1 MSDPGPTA
9 EPIAASDAATPTSRR
24 VSRLSPGDR
33 LVIIGAGPAG
43 LTAAYLAAKEGY
55 HVTVLEG
62 TDEIGGISKTAQYKG
77 YRFDIGGHRFFT
89 KITPVQEFW
98 EEILGDDFLDV
109 PRLSRIL
116 YSGKYFHYPLK
127 PMNALT
133 GLGIIN
139 ATRCVLSYIDAQ
151 LNPSLVEDTLDQ
163 WVTNRFG
170 RRLYEI
176 FFKTYTEKVWG
187 IPCTEVRAEWAAQ
200 RIQGLSLARA
210 ILSATAL
217 NKRSTDIKSLINS
230 FKYPRL
236 GPGQMWE
243 TCADRV
249 RELGGQVLMQHHVT
263 RLELTNGRA
272 TAVVAQTPDGEQR
285 FEGEHFITTTDVR
298 SLVRALGDQVP
309 AEARAAGEGLKYRDF
324 LVVALILDRQDLF
337 PDNWIY
343 IHTPGVKVGRI
354 QNFNNW
360 SAAMV
365 PDAGRTC
372 LGMEYFCFE
381 GDGLWT
387 SSNEELVALAS
398 RELEALDM
406 AKRSDVVDGTVVR
419 MPKAYPTYDAVYK
432 DHLDTIRASIDLVPN
447 LHTVGRNGM
456 HKYNNAD
463 HSMYTAM
470 LTYEN
475 MNGAEHDV
483 WSVNTDF
490 DYHEEQKIDKPDG
503 DDPSLRTNT
512 PGFRSSSI
520 ALDRKLSER

>member
-1 MSDPGPTA
+1 MQEQGPPSLPPA
-9 EPIAASDAATPTSRR
+9 ADRAAPPIKRD
-24 VSRLSPGDR
+24 VSRLKPGDR
-33 LVIIGAGPAG
+33 LVVIGAGPAG
-43 LTAAYLAAKEGY
+43 LTAAYLAAKQGY
-55 HVTVLEG
+55 RVTVLEG

-127 PMNALT
+127 AMNALS

-151 LNPSLVEDTLDQ
+151 IHPSPVEDTLDQ

-200 RIQGLSLARA
+200 RIQGLSLAKA
-210 ILSATAL
+210 ILSATSL

-230 FKYPRL
+230 FRYPRF

-249 RELGGQVLMQHHVT
+249 KEMGGEVLMNHLVT
-263 RLELTNGRA
+263 RLELTDGSVS
-272 TAVVAQTPDGEQR
+272 AVVAQTPDGERR
-285 FEGEHFITTTDVR
+285 FEGEHFVTTTDIR
-298 SLVRALGDQVP
+298 ALVRALGDQVP
-309 AEARAAGEGLKYRDF
+309 AEAHVAGEGLGYRDF
-324 LVVALILDRQDLF
+324 LVVALILKRKDLF

-365 PDAGRTC
+365 PDEGNTC

-381 GDGLWT
+381 GDGLWN
-387 SSNEELVALAS
+387 SSDPELVALAS
-398 RELEALDM
+398 KELAALDM
-406 AKRSDVVDGTVVR
+406 ASESDVVDGAVVR
-419 MPKAYPTYDAVYK
+419 MPKAYPIYDAVYRT
-432 DHLDTIRASIDLVPN
+432 HLDTIRASIDRIPN

-470 LTYEN
+470 LTFEN
-475 MNGAEHDV
+475 MNGASHDV
-483 WSVNTDF
+483 WAVNTDF
-490 DYHEEQKIDKPDG
+490 DYHEEQKIEKPAAAVAV
-503 DDPSLRTNT
+503 
-512 PGFRSSSI
+512 SSAVGS
-520 ALDRKLSER
+520 AG